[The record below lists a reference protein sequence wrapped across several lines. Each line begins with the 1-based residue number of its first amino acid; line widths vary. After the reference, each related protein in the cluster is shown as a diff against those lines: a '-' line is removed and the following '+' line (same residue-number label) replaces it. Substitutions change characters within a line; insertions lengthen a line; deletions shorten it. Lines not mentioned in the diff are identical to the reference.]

1 MFFGYLSA
9 QKRKRKRVVTHLDP
23 VCVVVPRLH
32 CLFGLPS
39 FACKTLC
46 LESFAIGIVVPLY
59 YVQFVPQV

>member
-1 MFFGYLSA
+1 M
-9 QKRKRKRVVTHLDP
+9 VTHLDP